1 MNNNVFLDQ
10 AKFMLA
16 AEQSVGVFNEDQL
29 SLYLVLIQEEVHEMK
44 ESIENKDYVNLL
56 KELND
61 IIVVVSGAIWSLDC
75 DPEDAWNEVVRSN
88 MSKVDP
94 EVGKIVK
101 RDDGKV
107 LKPSTYSPADVS
119 KFIRV

>member
-1 MNNNVFLDQ
+1 MSNNVFLDQ
-10 AKFMLA
+10 AKFMTA
-16 AEQSVGVFNEDQL
+16 AEQSVGFFNKTQL
-29 SLYLVLIQEEVHEMK
+29 LLYIKLIQEEVAEMK
-44 ESIENKDYVNLL
+44 EAIDSEDYVNLL

-61 IIVVVSGAIWSLDC
+61 IIVVVTGAIWSLDS
-75 DPEDAWNEVVRSN
+75 DPEEAWNEVFRSN

-101 RDDGKV
+101 RADGKV
-107 LKPSTYSPADVS
+107 LKPITYSPADVS